1 MHLAESILSAFELA
15 LTGLS
20 TTGANVARGRAY
32 AVPIFPALSIFKGSD
47 VASDREDTL
56 DVIVREMLVNVDIH
70 IQATGN
76 PETALNAIAAE
87 VFAAVNLDYTLGLNY
102 VFDCALVGD
111 DEPEIEG
118 SQDLPVARMRTSY
131 LITYEHSKISAE
143 L

>member
-47 VASDREDTL
+47 VASDREDIL
-56 DVIVREMLVNVDIH
+56 DVIVREMLINVDIH

-76 PETALNAIAAE
+76 PETTLNAIAAE

-111 DEPEIEG
+111 DEPEIDG